1 MADIPPDLETRERE
15 LRIEK
20 LQCEIDQLKRA
31 REVKA
36 QGWFKQW
43 LPTITS
49 LVPVLA
55 LLFAVMQFTTAQK
68 AAQKQLERNAIADSI
83 ASERTF
89 MRAVLDRQL
98 STYFE
103 ATSAAATIASSK
115 VGAERTKAID
125 NFWRLFYGPL
135 VMLES
140 PDVSGAMKAVGE
152 CLEMPAPGCTE
163 LALKRRALALAS
175 ALQKDYFA
183 SWKLGPDKYAERT
196 INYAKSAANGP

>member
-1 MADIPPDLETRERE
+1 MVDMPPDLETRERE

-20 LQCEIDQLKRA
+20 LQGEIDQLKRA
-31 REVKA
+31 RDEKGRV
-36 QGWFKQW
+36 KQW
-43 LPTITS
+43 LPLVTS

-55 LLFAVMQFTTAQK
+55 LLFAVTQFT
-68 AAQKQLERNAIADSI
+68 AAQRAAQQQLVRNAIADSI
-83 ASERTF
+83 ASERAF

-115 VGAERTKAID
+115 SATDRARAID
-125 NFWRLFYGPL
+125 AFWRLYFGPL

-140 PDVSGAMKAVGE
+140 PDVSGAMKQVGA
-152 CLEMPAPGCTE
+152 CLETAAVACTE
-163 LALKRRALALAS
+163 AELKNRSLALAS

-183 SWKLGPDKYAERT
+183 SWKLGPDRYAERT
-196 INYAKSAANGP
+196 INYSKSSATTP

>member
-1 MADIPPDLETRERE
+1 MADVAPDLELRERE

-20 LQCEIDQLKRA
+20 LQCEIDQLKRG
-31 REVKA
+31 RQDGGRLK
-36 QGWFKQW
+36 KW

-55 LLFAVMQFTTAQK
+55 LLFAVTQFTTAQK
-68 AAQKQLERNAIADSI
+68 NAQQQLVRNAIADSI
-83 ASERTF
+83 ASERAF

-103 ATSAAATIASSK
+103 ATSAAATIASSN
-115 VGAERTKAID
+115 VAVERAKATET
-125 NFWRLFYGPL
+125 FWRLYFGPL

-140 PDVSGAMKAVGE
+140 PDVSRAMKSMGA
-152 CLEMPAPGCTE
+152 CLQPGAAQCNDIE
-163 LALKRRALALAS
+163 LKNRSLALAS

-183 SWKLGPDKYAERT
+183 SWKLGPDRYAERT
-196 INYAKSAANGP
+196 INYAKSTANTP